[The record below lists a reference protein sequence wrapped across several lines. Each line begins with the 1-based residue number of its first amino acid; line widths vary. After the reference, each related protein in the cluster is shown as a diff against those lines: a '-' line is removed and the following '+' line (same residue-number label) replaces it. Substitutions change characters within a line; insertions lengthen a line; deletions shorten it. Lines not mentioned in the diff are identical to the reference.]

1 MGGENVVLGAAA
13 VGARGA
19 PRGSRC
25 LAHLSVADRL
35 AIRRAYELTA
45 EPVRSIERRFGLT
58 QYQLAKL
65 RISERWTTRPQ
76 AAKPGPLSGRKPLGS
91 EALEFR
97 LNRLVVLGLTMLE
110 RRLSTKGLLEEDA
123 RTLRELCRAAEI
135 MKRAARTEKAAKARE
150 KKNDAHDFRND
161 PAWLR
166 AEIDRKLD
174 RLGQQRAPAADP
186 RERDGG
192 GA

>member
-1 MGGENVVLGAAA
+1 MGGEIVAQGAAA
-13 VGARGA
+13 VGARA
-19 PRGSRC
+19 PAGSRC

-35 AIRRAYELTA
+35 AIRRAYEFTA
-45 EPVRSIERRFGLT
+45 EPVRSIERRWGLT

-65 RISERWTTRPQ
+65 RISEGWTARPQ

-97 LNRLVVLGLTMLE
+97 LNRLVALGLTMLE
-110 RRLSTKGLLEEDA
+110 RRVSTKGFSEEDA

-135 MKRAARTEKAAKARE
+135 TKRAARTEKAGKARE

-166 AEIDRKLD
+166 AEIDRRLD
-174 RLGQQRAPAADP
+174 RLGQERAPKADS
-186 RERDGG
+186 RERDAG